1 MLLDIF
7 AYSAIFG
14 GIALVIQVGMMFL
27 GFDDIFDGMEG
38 EMDLGFDTDTDTG
51 HGSFWFLEM
60 LSLRTISAAAAFFG
74 LAGWICLS
82 SGLSGPV
89 AIGVALASGYAA
101 LYSVYWAFKQLF
113 KLETDGNEDIRNAI
127 DKPARVYVP
136 IPATQQGAG
145 KVQLKMQNRIVEYQA
160 LTEETAPLKTGDQVV
175 ITEVISGDTVLV
187 RRETET
193 ATS

>member
-14 GIALVIQVGMMFL
+14 GIALLIQVAMMFL
-27 GFDDIFDGMEG
+27 GFDDIFEGMEG
-38 EMDLGFDTDTDTG
+38 EMDLGFDTDSDGG
-51 HGSFWFLEM
+51 HGGFWFLEM

-82 SGLSGPV
+82 SGLSSPV
-89 AIGVALASGYAA
+89 ALGVALCSGYAA

-113 KLETDGNEDIRNAI
+113 KLETDGNQDIRNAI
-127 DKPARVYVP
+127 DKPARVYLT

-160 LTEETAPLKTGDQVV
+160 VTEDSEPLKTGDQVIV
-175 ITEVISGDTVLV
+175 TEVISADTVLV
-187 RRETET
+187 RREAEPV
-193 ATS
+193 AT